1 MNRGRELAVL
11 ATAVGLA
18 VLMLATPQSPA
29 TGAVASPTKVL
40 TIVEENHSYAQAKAG
55 MPYLMSL
62 ASKYAYASNDH
73 GVTHPSL
80 PNYLA
85 LAGADTFGVSTDSEP
100 IPSTKVGTA
109 KTVFD
114 LALDKGLRAKSYQE
128 SMTSNC
134 QTTSGG
140 GYAARHNPWV
150 YFGSSRTR
158 CKAYDVPAGSF
169 LTDVHNNAL
178 PNAGMLIPNLCNDGH
193 DCSLTVADN
202 WLKAR
207 LPTLLASTDFT
218 SGRLTVVVTFDEDDI
233 RSGNQVLTVVMNAA
247 LSGKHKVVTTSLN
260 HYSLSRFLSSMS
272 ASPGLNNAA
281 TAPSFAAAFGFTTAP

>member
-1 MNRGRELAVL
+1 MIRGTKLAVL
-11 ATAVGLA
+11 ATAAGLA
-18 VLMLATPQSPA
+18 VLGLATSQSPA

-85 LAGADTFGVSTDSEP
+85 LAGGDTFGVSTDGEP

-114 LALDKGLRAKSYQE
+114 LALDKGLRAKAYQE

-150 YFGSSRTR
+150 YFGSSRSR
-158 CKAYDVPAGSF
+158 CKSYDVPAGSF

-178 PNAGMLIPNLCNDGH
+178 PNAGMLIPNVCNDGH

-233 RSGNQVLTVVMNAA
+233 HSGNQVLTVVLNAA
-247 LSGKHKVVTTSLN
+247 LSGKHKVVTTWLD
-260 HYSLSRFLSSMS
+260 HYSLSGYYSHVLR
-272 ASPGLNNAA
+272 ASRLRKA
-281 TAPSFAAAFGFTTAP
+281 TSGFSTAFGLP

>member
-1 MNRGRELAVL
+1 MNRGTQLAVL
-11 ATAVGLA
+11 ATAAGLA
-18 VLMLATPQSPA
+18 VLVLATLQSPA

-40 TIVEENHSYAQAKAG
+40 TIVEENHSNAQAKSG

-85 LAGADTFGVSTDSEP
+85 IAGGDTFGVSTDSEP
-100 IPSTKVGTA
+100 IPSAKVGTA

-128 SMTSNC
+128 SMTSAC
-134 QTTSGG
+134 QTTSGS
-140 GYAARHNPWV
+140 GYAAKHNPWV
-150 YFGSSRTR
+150 YSGSSKTR
-158 CKAYDVPAGSF
+158 CKSYDVPAGSF
-169 LTDVHNNAL
+169 LTDVKNNAL

-193 DCSLTVADN
+193 DCSLTTADN

-207 LPTLLASTDFT
+207 LPTVLASSDFT
-218 SGRLTVVVTFDEDDI
+218 SGRLTVVVTFDEDDNH
-233 RSGNQVLTVVMNAA
+233 SGNQVLTVVLNAA
-247 LSGKHKVVTTSLN
+247 LSGKHKVVTTWLN
-260 HYSLSRFLSSMS
+260 HYSLSGYYSHVLQ
-272 ASPGLNNAA
+272 ASLLRKA
-281 TAPSFAAAFGFTTAP
+281 TSGFSTAFGLP

>member
-1 MNRGRELAVL
+1 MNRGTHLAVL
-11 ATAVGLA
+11 ATTAGL
-18 VLMLATPQSPA
+18 VILMLDTPQSPA

-109 KTVFD
+109 RTVFD

-207 LPTLLASTDFT
+207 LPTLLASSDFT

-260 HYSLSRFLSSMS
+260 HYSVSGYYSHVLRTSLLRKATSGF
-272 ASPGLNNAA
+272 A
-281 TAPSFAAAFGFTTAP
+281 TAFGLP

>member
-1 MNRGRELAVL
+1 MNRGTQLAVL
-11 ATAVGLA
+11 ATAAGLA

-85 LAGADTFGVSTDSEP
+85 IAGGDTFGVSTDSEP

-109 KTVFD
+109 RTVFD

-150 YFGSSRTR
+150 YFGSSRIR
-158 CKAYDVPAGSF
+158 CKSYDVPAGSF
-169 LTDVHNNAL
+169 LTDVKNNAL
-178 PNAGMLIPNLCNDGH
+178 PNAGMLIPNLCNDAH

-207 LPTLLASTDFT
+207 LPTLLASSDFT
-218 SGRLTVVVTFDEDDI
+218 SGRLTVVVTFDEDDVH
-233 RSGNQVLTVVMNAA
+233 SGNQVLTVVMNAA
-247 LSGKHKVVTTSLN
+247 LSGKHKVVTTTLN
-260 HYSLSRFLSSMS
+260 HYSLSGYYSHVLR
-272 ASPGLNNAA
+272 ASLLRKA
-281 TAPSFAAAFGFTTAP
+281 TSGFSTAFGLP